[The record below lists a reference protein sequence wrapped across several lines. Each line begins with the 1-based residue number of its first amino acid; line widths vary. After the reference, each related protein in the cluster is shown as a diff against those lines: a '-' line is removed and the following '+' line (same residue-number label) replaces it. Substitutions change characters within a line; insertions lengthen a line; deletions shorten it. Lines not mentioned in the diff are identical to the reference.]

1 MNAKSKAIYYLIID
15 YLTQMAE
22 AHLISPAELD
32 AAQKLATVQYG
43 IEDVWQ

>member
-22 AHLISPAELD
+22 APLISPAEQD
-32 AAQKLATVQYG
+32 AAQKLAAVQYG

>member
-15 YLTQMAE
+15 YLAQMAD
-22 AHLISPAELD
+22 AHLISPSELD
-32 AAQKLATVQYG
+32 AAQKLAAVQYG